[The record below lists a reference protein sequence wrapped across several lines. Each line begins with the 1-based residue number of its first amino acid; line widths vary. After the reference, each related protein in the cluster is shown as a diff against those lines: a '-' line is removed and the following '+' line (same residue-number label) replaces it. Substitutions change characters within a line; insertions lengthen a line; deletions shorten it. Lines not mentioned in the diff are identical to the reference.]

1 MNNTLHNVEC
11 QNWVTFTPSTQFLIF
26 QRRNHIVDKSAAD
39 VKDSYDLF
47 ISMCLHQQSQFSEEI
62 CPDLAPK
69 AMCTYDDSCPCAT
82 ALNRQYFFK
91 EQLFLVCSFNSI
103 VCKYQPESGI
113 KKEMIFLMLFM
124 IFTVSQWQYSCFQFN
139 TAVCA
144 ADSNQV
150 TITRHKG
157 EINTL
162 LQ

>member
-1 MNNTLHNVEC
+1 MLNAKIKSHSPFLLNSWFCSSGITLLISLLLMWKTVMICLYPCVYNRSHN
-11 QNWVTFTPSTQFLIF
+11 FLRI
-26 QRRNHIVDKSAAD
+26 SARI
-39 VKDSYDLF
+39 LLP
-47 ISMCLHQQSQFSEEI
+47 MT
-62 CPDLAPK
+62 

-82 ALNRQYFFK
+82 ALNRQFFFK
-91 EQLFLVCSFNSI
+91 EQLFLDCSFNSI

>member
-1 MNNTLHNVEC
+1 MLNAKIESHSPFLLNSWFCSSGITLLISLLLMWKTVMICLYPCVYTSSHN
-11 QNWVTFTPSTQFLIF
+11 FL
-26 QRRNHIVDKSAAD
+26 RRSAL
-39 VKDSYDLF
+39 S
-47 ISMCLHQQSQFSEEI
+47 LH
-62 CPDLAPK
+62 PMT

-91 EQLFLVCSFNSI
+91 EQLFLDCSFNSI

-124 IFTVSQWQYSCFQFN
+124 IFTVSQLLYSCLESN
-139 TAVCA
+139 SAVCA

-150 TITRHKG
+150 TITRHKR